1 MEKES
6 SPVVV
11 EDKYAQRFS
20 VKWIFTP
27 RKFAFKKTNSGVND
41 AWPSIFLRWLLELSM
56 VSISVFKL
64 VNRQMKSICS
74 RYREAYV

>member
-6 SPVVV
+6 SPLAV

-27 RKFAFKKTNSGVND
+27 RKFAFKKTNS
-41 AWPSIFLRWLLELSM
+41 AW
-56 VSISVFKL
+56 
-64 VNRQMKSICS
+64 
-74 RYREAYV
+74 REQHMAIDFST

>member
-6 SPVVV
+6 IPVAV

-27 RKFAFKKTNSGVND
+27 RKFAFKKTNSSVND
-41 AWPSIFLRWLLELSM
+41 AWPSISLHKRQTLTQWN
-56 VSISVFKL
+56 SVDKL
-64 VNRQMKSICS
+64 QIGC
-74 RYREAYV
+74 

>member
-27 RKFAFKKTNSGVND
+27 RKFAFKKTN
-41 AWPSIFLRWLLELSM
+41 WRELRMAIDFS
-56 VSISVFKL
+56 S
-64 VNRQMKSICS
+64 
-74 RYREAYV
+74 

>member
-6 SPVVV
+6 SSVAV

-20 VKWIFTP
+20 IKWIFMP

-41 AWPSIFLRWLLELSM
+41 AWPMIFLR
-56 VSISVFKL
+56 
-64 VNRQMKSICS
+64 
-74 RYREAYV
+74 